1 MSKRLTDKEKK
12 EIIAYYIEC
21 QNLRET
27 ARKFN
32 VSPDTVKRITQQEK
46 DIEQNLTQKKQ
57 ENTKSVLQELDKT
70 KEKRI
75 NLLNKMIDK
84 MNEKVDNI
92 DMFTNVKDLA
102 TAYGIIVDKDMKFA
116 ELTKDKEEQQNKAT
130 VCIPAKNMAKS
141 FIDVYRSIINREY
154 IEYWL
159 EGGRGSTKS
168 SFAGEMI
175 IELLENNPNMCAI
188 VIRRYTNTLKDSV
201 GAQLE
206 WAVSELNDTYPWLTD
221 EYTFKKSPLEAVK
234 KETNQRIYFRGT
246 DDPGKIKSIKP
257 PKGMYIGIIWY
268 EEFDQ
273 IQGMN
278 AVRKINQ
285 SIVRGGE
292 DFIQLYTY
300 NTPASRQHFVNKEK
314 RIPKKTRLVH
324 LSDYRS
330 VPKEW
335 LGQAFIDEAEF
346 IKETAPTIYEN
357 EYLGLETGDG
367 GNVFENLELREITD
381 EEISHFDRLYK
392 GIDWGW
398 YPDPFA
404 YNNMHF
410 DMARRTLY
418 IFDEL
423 RCNKTSNEDTWKMLQ
438 EKGVTSSDL
447 ITADSAENKSIGDYK
462 NYGAF
467 IRGAEK
473 GPGSVEYS
481 MKWLASLNKIIIDP
495 VRCPGTATEFSEYEL
510 EKDKDGNIITGYPDK
525 NNHNIDAVRYRIRMY
540 MEEERTIICLKK

>member
-1 MSKRLTDKEKK
+1 MAKRLTDKEKK
-12 EIIAYYIEC
+12 EIIACYIEC

-32 VSPDTVKRITQQEK
+32 VSPDTVKRLAKENK
-46 DIEQNLTQKKQ
+46 DIEQNLTQKKE
-57 ENTKSVLQELDKT
+57 ENTKNVLNELDKT
-70 KEKRI
+70 KDKRI
-75 NLLNKMIDK
+75 KLLNKMIDK
-84 MNEKVDNI
+84 MEEKVENI

-102 TAYGIIVDKDMKFA
+102 TAYGIIVDKDMKFL
-116 ELTKDKEEQQNKAT
+116 ELTKEKQEKEKQIIR
-130 VCIPAKNMAKS
+130 IPASDMSSA
-141 FIDVYRSIINREY
+141 FIDLNRD
-154 IEYWL
+154 IDNRGHLEYWL
-159 EGGRGSTKS
+159 DGGRASLKS
-168 SFAGEMI
+168 SFCGEKI
-175 IELLENNPNMCAI
+175 PELLENNPNMCALC
-188 VIRRYTNTLKDSV
+188 IRRVSNTLKDSV
-201 GAQLE
+201 YAQIQWGIDKL
-206 WAVSELNDTYPWLTD
+206 SETYPELID
-221 EYTFKKSPLEAVK
+221 DYSFKTSPMEITK
-234 KETNQRIYFRGT
+234 RSTGQKIYFRGT

-285 SIVRGGE
+285 SVIRGGN
-292 DFIQLYTY
+292 DFIEFYTF

-314 RIPKKTRLVH
+314 RIPKSNRLSH
-324 LSDYRS
+324 HSDYRTS
-330 VPKEW
+330 PKEW
-335 LGQAFIDEAEF
+335 IGQAFIDEAEYV
-346 IKETAPTIYEN
+346 KETAPIIYEN

-367 GNVFENLELREITD
+367 GNVFENLELREITN
-381 EEISHFDRLYK
+381 EEIFHFDRLYK

-423 RCNKTSNEDTWKMLQ
+423 RCNKTSNQDTWKKLQ
-438 EKGVTSSDL
+438 KKGVTNSDL

-462 NYGAF
+462 SYGAF

-481 MKWLASLNKIIIDP
+481 MKWLAGLIKIVIDP
-495 VRCPGTATEFSEYEL
+495 KRCPNTAIEFSEYEL

-525 NNHNIDAVRYRIRMY
+525 NNHHIDAVRYAT
-540 MEEERTIICLKK
+540 ETIWKKRGQ

>member
-32 VSPDTVKRITQQEK
+32 VSPDTVKRLTQQEK

-168 SFAGEMI
+168 SFAGEII

-404 YNNMHF
+404 YNNMYF

-423 RCNKTSNEDTWKMLQ
+423 RCNKTSNEDTWKKLK
-438 EKGVTSSDL
+438 EKGVTSNDL

>member
-1 MSKRLTDKEKK
+1 M
-12 EIIAYYIEC
+12 A
-21 QNLRET
+21 N
-27 ARKFN
+27 
-32 VSPDTVKRITQQEK
+32 
-46 DIEQNLTQKKQ
+46 EQNLKNGKKTQFKSGEKAARSGQKGGIASGKSKRAKKSMKEQ
-57 ENTKSVLQELDKT
+57 MNILLNSENPTVVKAVKSFGIEDDEINNQMGLMVGLYQSAMKGNVQAFEKIQELNGNEDDDK
-70 KEKRI
+70 
-75 NLLNKMIDK
+75 NNA
-84 MNEKVDNI
+84 V
-92 DMFTNVKDLA
+92 
-102 TAYGIIVDKDMKFA
+102 
-116 ELTKDKEEQQNKAT
+116 

-141 FIDVYRSIINREY
+141 FVDVYRSILNREY

-168 SFAGEMI
+168 SFAGEI
-175 IELLENNPNMCAI
+175 VIELLENNPNMCAI

-221 EYTFKKSPLEAVK
+221 EYTFKKSPLEAI
-234 KETNQRIYFRGT
+234 KEKTGQRIYFRGT

-273 IQGMN
+273 LQGMN

-300 NTPASRQHFVNKEK
+300 NTPPSRQHFVNKEK

-346 IKETAPTIYEN
+346 IKETNPKVYEN

-367 GNVFENLELREITD
+367 GNVFENLEIREITD

-423 RCNKTSNEDTWKMLQ
+423 RCNKTSNEETWKMLK
-438 EKGVTSSDL
+438 EKGVTNNDL

-462 NYGAF
+462 TYGAF

-481 MKWLASLNKIIIDP
+481 MKWLASLNKIVIDP
-495 VRCPGTATEFSEYEL
+495 ARCPGTATEFSEYEL

-525 NNHNIDAVRYRIRMY
+525 NNHNIDAVRYR
-540 MEEERTIICLKK
+540 T

>member
-1 MSKRLTDKEKK
+1 MAKRLTDKEKK

-32 VSPDTVKRITQQEK
+32 VSPDTVKRLTKENK
-46 DIEQNLTQKKQ
+46 DIEQNLSEKKE
-57 ENTKSVLQELDKT
+57 ENTKSVLNELDKT
-70 KEKRI
+70 KDKRI

-84 MNEKVDNI
+84 MEEKVDNV

-102 TAYGIIVDKDMKFA
+102 TAYGIIVDKDMKFL
-116 ELTKDKEEQQNKAT
+116 ELTKDKEEQQNKAI

-141 FIDVYRSIINREY
+141 FIDVYRSILNREY
-154 IEYWL
+154 VEYWL

-168 SFAGEMI
+168 SFAGEMV

-206 WAVSELNDTYPWLTD
+206 WAVSELNDTYPWLTE

-314 RIPKKTRLVH
+314 RIPKKNRLVH

-346 IKETAPTIYEN
+346 IQETAPKIYEN

-367 GNVFENLELREITD
+367 GNVFENLEVREITD
-381 EEISHFDRLYK
+381 EEIKSFDWIYK

-404 YNNMHF
+404 YNNMYYNSQQ
-410 DMARRTLY
+410 RTLY
-418 IFDEL
+418 IFDEID
-423 RCNKTSNEDTWKMLQ
+423 CNKKSNAETWQMLKD
-438 EKGVTSSDL
+438 KGVTEEDL
-447 ITADSAENKSIGDYK
+447 ITADSAEPKSIGDYRD
-462 NYGAF
+462 YGAN
-467 IRGAEK
+467 IRGAIK

-481 MKWLASLNKIIIDP
+481 MKWLSSLNKIVIDRQ
-495 VRCPGTATEFSEYEL
+495 RCPNTAKEFEEYEL
-510 EKDKDGNIITGYPDK
+510 EKDKDGNVITGYPDK
-525 NNHNIDAVRYRIRMY
+525 NNHHIDCVRYAL
-540 MEEERTIICLKK
+540 ERVWSRRGE

>member
-1 MSKRLTDKEKK
+1 MAKIDDKKKK
-12 EIIAYYIEC
+12 EIIAHYTETQSY
-21 QNLRET
+21 RET
-27 ARKFN
+27 AKKFDIAPN
-32 VSPDTVKRITQQEK
+32 TVK
-46 DIEQNLTQKKQ
+46 NLVNKNKEVAQICTLKKE
-57 ENTKSVLQELDKT
+57 ENTKNVLNELDKT
-70 KEKRI
+70 KDKRI

-84 MNEKVDNI
+84 MEEKVENI

-102 TAYGIIVDKDMKFA
+102 TAYGIIVDKDMKFL
-116 ELTKDKEEQQNKAT
+116 ELTKEKQEQENKAL
-130 VCIPAKNMAKS
+130 VYIPAKNMAKS
-141 FIDVYRSIINREY
+141 FIDVYRSILNREY
-154 IEYWL
+154 REYWL

-168 SFAGEMI
+168 SFAGEMV

-188 VIRRYTNTLKDSV
+188 AIRRYTNTLKDSV

-206 WAVSELNDTYPWLTD
+206 WAVSELNDTYPWLTE
-221 EYTFKKSPLEAVK
+221 EYTFKKSPLEAIK

-257 PKGMYIGIIWY
+257 PKGMYIGVVWY

-335 LGQAFIDEAEF
+335 LGQAFIEEAEF

-423 RCNKTSNEDTWKMLQ
+423 ECNKTSNENTWKMLQ
-438 EKGVTSSDL
+438 EKGVTNNDL

-462 NYGAF
+462 TYGAF

-481 MKWLASLNKIIIDP
+481 MKWLASLIKIVIDP
-495 VRCPGTATEFSEYEL
+495 VRCPRTATEFAEYEL

-525 NNHNIDAVRYRIRMY
+525 NNHHIDAVRYAL
-540 MEEERTIICLKK
+540 ESVWKKRGQ

>member
-1 MSKRLTDKEKK
+1 MAKRLTDKEKK
-12 EIIAYYIEC
+12 QIIAYYIEC

-32 VSPDTVKRITQQEK
+32 VSPDTVKRLTKEKK
-46 DIEQNLTQKKQ
+46 DIEQNLSEKKE
-57 ENTKSVLQELDKT
+57 ENTRNMLQEMDKT
-70 KEKRI
+70 KNKRI
-75 NLLNKMIDK
+75 KLLNKMIDK
-84 MNEKVDNI
+84 MEEKVENV

-102 TAYGIIVDKDMKFA
+102 TAYGIIVDKDMKFL
-116 ELTKDKEEQQNKAT
+116 ELSKDKEEEQNKAK
-130 VCIPAKNMAKS
+130 VFIPAKDLPPA
-141 FIDVYRSIINREY
+141 FINVYRDMINRGHT
-154 IEYWL
+154 EYWL
-159 EGGRGSTKS
+159 GGGRGSIKS

-206 WAVSELNDTYPWLTD
+206 WAVSQLSDTYPWLTED
-221 EYTFKKSPLEAVK
+221 YVFKKSPLEAVK
-234 KETNQRIYFRGT
+234 RETKQKIYFRGT

-292 DFIQLYTY
+292 DFIQIYTY

-314 RIPKKTRLVH
+314 RIIKKNRLVH

-330 VPKEW
+330 APKEW

-346 IKETAPTIYEN
+346 IKETNLKIYEN

-367 GNVFENLELREITD
+367 GNVFENLEIREITD
-381 EEISHFDRLYK
+381 EEISKFDWRYK

-404 YNNMHF
+404 YNNMYYNSNK
-410 DMARRTLY
+410 RELY

-423 RCNKTSNEDTWKMLQ
+423 NCNKTSNQETWNKLK
-438 EKGVTSSDL
+438 EKGVTEEDL
-447 ITADSAENKSIGDYK
+447 ITADSAEQKSIGDYK
-462 NYGAF
+462 SYGSN
-467 IRGAEK
+467 IRGAVK

-481 MKWLASLNKIIIDP
+481 MKWLSSLNKIIIDRR
-495 VRCPGTATEFSEYEL
+495 RCPNTAREFEEYEL

-525 NNHNIDAVRYRIRMY
+525 NNHHIDAVRYAL
-540 MEEERTIICLKK
+540 ERVWSRRGE

>member
-1 MSKRLTDKEKK
+1 MAKRLTDKEKK
-12 EIIAYYIEC
+12 QIIAYYIEC

-32 VSPDTVKRITQQEK
+32 VQASTVKRIIEK
-46 DIEQNLTQKKQ
+46 DDETQKEIKQKATQKKQ
-57 ENTKSVLQELDKT
+57 ENTKNILQELDKT

-84 MNEKVDNI
+84 MEEKVDNV

-116 ELTKDKEEQQNKAT
+116 ELSKDKEENEKRIIK
-130 VCIPAKNMAKS
+130 IPASDMSSA
-141 FIDVYRSIINREY
+141 FIDLNRD
-154 IEYWL
+154 IDNRGHLEYWL
-159 EGGRGSTKS
+159 DGGRASLKS
-168 SFAGEMI
+168 SFCGEKIPEI
-175 IELLENNPNMCAI
+175 IENNPNMCALC
-188 VIRRYTNTLKDSV
+188 IRRVSNTLKDSV
-201 GAQLE
+201 YAQIQ
-206 WAVSELNDTYPWLTD
+206 WGIDKLNETYPGLID
-221 EYTFKKSPLEAVK
+221 DYTFKTSPMEITKKSTGQK
-234 KETNQRIYFRGT
+234 IYFRGT

-285 SIVRGGE
+285 SVIRGGN
-292 DFIQLYTY
+292 DFIEFYTF

-314 RIPKKTRLVH
+314 RIPKPNRLSH
-324 LSDYRS
+324 HSDYRTS
-330 VPKEW
+330 PKEW
-335 LGQAFIDEAEF
+335 IGQAFIDEAEYT
-346 IKETAPTIYEN
+346 KETAPIIYEN

-423 RCNKTSNEDTWKMLQ
+423 RCNKTSNENTWKKLK

-462 NYGAF
+462 TYGAF

-473 GPGSVEYS
+473 GPDSVEYS

-495 VRCPGTATEFSEYEL
+495 TRCPGTAIEFSEYEL
-510 EKDKDGNIITGYPDK
+510 ERDKDGNIITGYPDK
-525 NNHNIDAVRYRIRMY
+525 NNHNIDAVRYAL
-540 MEEERTIICLKK
+540 ETIWKKRGQ

>member
-1 MSKRLTDKEKK
+1 MAKRLIDKEKK

-32 VSPDTVKRITQQEK
+32 VSPDTVKRLTKENK
-46 DIEQNLTQKKQ
+46 DIEQNLSEKKE
-57 ENTKSVLQELDKT
+57 ENTKTVLQELDKT
-70 KEKRI
+70 KNKRI

-84 MNEKVDNI
+84 MEEKVENV

-102 TAYGIIVDKDMKFA
+102 TAYGIIVDKDMKFL
-116 ELTKDKEEQQNKAT
+116 ELTKDKEEKENKAI
-130 VCIPAKNMAKS
+130 VCIPAKNMSKS
-141 FIDVYRSIINREY
+141 FIDVYRSILNREY

-168 SFAGEMI
+168 SFAGEVV

-206 WAVSELNDTYPWLTD
+206 WAVSELNDTYPWLTE

-257 PKGMYIGIIWY
+257 PIIWY

-314 RIPKKTRLVH
+314 RIPKKNRLVH

-335 LGQAFIDEAEF
+335 LGQTFIDEAEYV
-346 IKETAPTIYEN
+346 KETAPIIYEN

-367 GNVFENLELREITD
+367 GNVFENLELREIKD
-381 EEISHFDRLYK
+381 DEISHFDRLYK

-423 RCNKTSNEDTWKMLQ
+423 RCNKMSNEKTWKMLQ
-438 EKGVTSSDL
+438 EKGVTNSDL

-462 NYGAF
+462 TYGAF

-473 GPGSVEYS
+473 GPNSVEYR

-510 EKDKDGNIITGYPDK
+510 ERDKDGNIITGYPDK
-525 NNHNIDAVRYRIRMY
+525 NNHNIDAVRYAL
-540 MEEERTIICLKK
+540 ETIWKKRGQ

>member
-1 MSKRLTDKEKK
+1 MAKRLTDKEKK
-12 EIIAYYIEC
+12 KIIAYYIEC

-32 VSPDTVKRITQQEK
+32 VSPDTVKRITKQEK
-46 DIEQNLTQKKQ
+46 EIEQNLTQKKE

-84 MNEKVDNI
+84 MDEKVDNL

-116 ELTKDKEEQQNKAT
+116 ELTKNKEEQQNKAT

-141 FIDVYRSIINREY
+141 FIDVYRSILNREY
-154 IEYWL
+154 TEYWL

-168 SFAGEMI
+168 SFAGEMV
-175 IELLENNPNMCAI
+175 IELLENNTNMCAI

-206 WAVSELNDTYPWLTD
+206 WAVSELNDTYPWLRE

-335 LGQAFIDEAEF
+335 LGQAFIDEAEY
-346 IKETAPTIYEN
+346 IKETAPTIYDN

-392 GIDWGW
+392 GVDWGW

-404 YNNMHF
+404 YNNMHY

-423 RCNKTSNEDTWKMLQ
+423 RCNKTSNEKTWEMLQ
-438 EKGVTSSDL
+438 DKGVTNNDL

-462 NYGAF
+462 KYGAF

-473 GPGSVEYS
+473 GPNSVEYS
-481 MKWLASLNKIIIDP
+481 MKWLASLNKIVIDP
-495 VRCPGTATEFSEYEL
+495 RRCPGTAIEFSEYEL

-525 NNHNIDAVRYRIRMY
+525 NNHNIDAVRYAL
-540 MEEERTIICLKK
+540 ETIWKKRGQ

>member
-1 MSKRLTDKEKK
+1 M
-12 EIIAYYIEC
+12 
-21 QNLRET
+21 N
-27 ARKFN
+27 
-32 VSPDTVKRITQQEK
+32 
-46 DIEQNLTQKKQ
+46 EQNLIQNSNRSVAEKKALIRKGQAKGVETKKKRKKMKETMQLILNLQVPTEEAKERLKQIGISEEDATLQSAILYKQVSKALNGDTDSAKFCRDTAGEFIGAEDEKEQ
-57 ENTKSVLQELDKT
+57 E
-70 KEKRI
+70 EKRI
-75 NLLNKMIDK
+75 IK
-84 MNEKVDNI
+84 
-92 DMFTNVKDLA
+92 
-102 TAYGIIVDKDMKFA
+102 
-116 ELTKDKEEQQNKAT
+116 
-130 VCIPAKNMAKS
+130 IPASDISSA
-141 FIDVYRSIINREY
+141 FIDLNRD
-154 IEYWL
+154 IDNRGHLEYWL
-159 EGGRGSTKS
+159 DGGRASLKS
-168 SFAGEMI
+168 SFCGEKI
-175 IELLENNPNMCAI
+175 PELLENNPNMCALC
-188 VIRRYTNTLKDSV
+188 IRRVSNTLKDSV
-201 GAQLE
+201 YAQIQWGIDKL
-206 WAVSELNDTYPWLTD
+206 SETYPGLID
-221 EYTFKKSPLEAVK
+221 DYSFKTSPMEITK
-234 KETNQRIYFRGT
+234 RITGQKIYFRGT

-278 AVRKINQ
+278 VVRKINQ
-285 SIVRGGE
+285 SVVRGGN
-292 DFIQLYTY
+292 DFIEFYTF

-314 RIPKKTRLVH
+314 RIPKSNRLSH
-324 LSDYRS
+324 HSDYRTS
-330 VPKEW
+330 PKEW
-335 LGQAFIDEAEF
+335 IGQAFIDEAEYV
-346 IKETAPTIYEN
+346 KETAPIIYEN

-423 RCNKTSNEDTWKMLQ
+423 RCNKTSNQDTWKKLQ
-438 EKGVTSSDL
+438 DKGVTSSDL

-462 NYGAF
+462 SYGAF

-473 GPGSVEYS
+473 GPNSVEYS

-495 VRCPGTATEFSEYEL
+495 KRCPGTAIEFSEYEL

-525 NNHNIDAVRYRIRMY
+525 NNHNIDAVRYAL
-540 MEEERTIICLKK
+540 ETIWKKRGQ

>member
-1 MSKRLTDKEKK
+1 M
-12 EIIAYYIEC
+12 A
-21 QNLRET
+21 N
-27 ARKFN
+27 
-32 VSPDTVKRITQQEK
+32 
-46 DIEQNLTQKKQ
+46 EQNLKNGKKTQFKSGEKAARSGQKGGIASGKSKRAKKSMKEQ
-57 ENTKSVLQELDKT
+57 MNILLNSENPTVVKAVKSFGIEDDEINNQMGLMVGLYQSAMKGNVQAFEKIQELNGNEDDDK
-70 KEKRI
+70 
-75 NLLNKMIDK
+75 NNA
-84 MNEKVDNI
+84 V
-92 DMFTNVKDLA
+92 
-102 TAYGIIVDKDMKFA
+102 
-116 ELTKDKEEQQNKAT
+116 

-141 FIDVYRSIINREY
+141 FVEVYRSILKREY

-168 SFAGEMI
+168 SFAGEI
-175 IELLENNPNMCAI
+175 VIELLENNPNMCAI

-206 WAVSELNDTYPWLTD
+206 WAVSELNDTYPWLTE
-221 EYTFKKSPLEAVK
+221 EYTFKKSPLEAI
-234 KETNQRIYFRGT
+234 KEKTGQRIYFRGT
-246 DDPGKIKSIKP
+246 DDPGKIKSIKT

-273 IQGMN
+273 LQGMN

-300 NTPASRQHFVNKEK
+300 NTPPSRQHFVNKEK

-346 IKETAPTIYEN
+346 IKETNPKVYEN

-367 GNVFENLELREITD
+367 GNVFENLEIRKITD
-381 EEISHFDRLYK
+381 EEIKSFDWIYK

-404 YNNMHF
+404 YNNMYYNSQK
-410 DMARRTLY
+410 RELY
-418 IFDEL
+418 IFDEF
-423 RCNKTSNEDTWKMLQ
+423 RANKLKNELAWQALK
-438 EKGVTSSDL
+438 EKGVTEDDL
-447 ITADSAENKSIGDYK
+447 ITADSAENKSIGDFRD
-462 NYGAF
+462 YGAN
-467 IRGAEK
+467 IRGAKK

-481 MKWLASLNKIIIDP
+481 MKWLSSLNKIIIDP
-495 VRCPGTATEFSEYEL
+495 VRCPNTATEFSEYEL
-510 EKDKDGNIITGYPDK
+510 EKDKDGNVITGYPDK
-525 NNHNIDAVRYRIRMY
+525 NNHHIDCVRYALESIWSRRG
-540 MEEERTIICLKK
+540 E

>member
-130 VCIPAKNMAKS
+130 VCIPAKNIAKS

-154 IEYWL
+154 TEYWL

-404 YNNMHF
+404 YNNMYF

-423 RCNKTSNEDTWKMLQ
+423 SCNKTSNEDTWKKLQ

-447 ITADSAENKSIGDYK
+447 ITADSSENKSIGDYK

-525 NNHNIDAVRYRIRMY
+525 NNHHIDAVRYAL
-540 MEEERTIICLKK
+540 ETIWKKRGQ

>member
-1 MSKRLTDKEKK
+1 MAKRLTDKEKK

-32 VSPDTVKRITQQEK
+32 VSPDTVKRLTKENK
-46 DIEQNLTQKKQ
+46 DIEQNLSEKKE
-57 ENTKSVLQELDKT
+57 ENTKSVLNELDKT
-70 KEKRI
+70 KDKRI

-84 MNEKVDNI
+84 MEEKVDNV

-102 TAYGIIVDKDMKFA
+102 TAYGIIVDKDMKFL
-116 ELTKDKEEQQNKAT
+116 ELTKDKEEQQNKAI

-141 FIDVYRSIINREY
+141 FIDVYRSILNREY
-154 IEYWL
+154 VEYWL

-168 SFAGEMI
+168 SFAGEMV

-206 WAVSELNDTYPWLTD
+206 WAVSELNDTYPWLTE

-314 RIPKKTRLVH
+314 RIPKKNRLVH

-346 IKETAPTIYEN
+346 IQETAPKIYEN

-367 GNVFENLELREITD
+367 GNVFENLELREITE
-381 EEISHFDRLYK
+381 EEIKSFDWIYK

-423 RCNKTSNEDTWKMLQ
+423 RCNKTSNEKTWKMLQ
-438 EKGVTSSDL
+438 EKGVTNSDL

-462 NYGAF
+462 TYGAF

-473 GPGSVEYS
+473 GPNSVEYS

-495 VRCPGTATEFSEYEL
+495 IRCPGTATEFSEYEL

-525 NNHNIDAVRYRIRMY
+525 NNHNIDAVRYGLECIW
-540 MEEERTIICLKK
+540 KKRGQ